1 MFQTMYNPSK
11 RLQAIRRQLMQ
22 MDEQYKNGIDPG
34 SHTGSES
41 HTGSNA
47 NATPEKAQHM
57 ASNVNFMLSSTA
69 AGHEQSG
76 TIDNSMEFE
85 NEIETTD
92 DCSSNNDD
100 NDIPLSEE
108 LRTAILNIE
117 DLDDVSSSKN
127 LEKTLCSSRMGNFFM
142 QSDGQT
148 CGWTYVL

>member
-34 SHTGSES
+34 S

-127 LEKTLCSSRMGNFFM
+127 LKKANL
-142 QSDGQT
+142 
-148 CGWTYVL
+148 